1 MVRGTV
7 AQQPILGKLVVG
19 CSRHLRQPI
28 AADVAGDVVV
38 AHYPCGGGA
47 GAFRSGDAFF
57 DGEVHVVANPVFLGE
72 FEVEHLAEFFGRGIP
87 VLMLRRYPGFGDGEC
102 RRIILVE
109 HLAPFAIDVVH
120 FVPVIQRMRAV
131 GAMHL
136 ASDDFEIIEIVTV
149 EILGQAVRHI
159 HAEAVR
165 SMVEPEVQGLD
176 EIGAHVR
183 ILPIPIGLFDGKHV
197 QIPLSVGHSSP
208 SGSTEA
214 GNPVGGWLV
223 AVRPFAV
230 TENITVSFR

>member
-1 MVRGTV
+1 M
-7 AQQPILGKLVVG
+7 
-19 CSRHLRQPI
+19 
-28 AADVAGDVVV
+28 
-38 AHYPCGGGA
+38 
-47 GAFRSGDAFF
+47 
-57 DGEVHVVANPVFLGE
+57 
-72 FEVEHLAEFFGRGIP
+72 
-87 VLMLRRYPGFGDGEC
+87 MLRRYPGFGDGEC

-149 EILGQAVRHI
+149 EILSQAVRHI

-223 AVRPFAV
+223 AVRSFAV